1 VQGATTTGLVFNLQ
15 KYSLQDGPGIRTT
28 VFLKGCPLHCAW
40 CHNPESIS
48 PSQEFIILENR
59 CIACGECCR
68 ACPHVGLTQ
77 GSAPLPRTVEHCDL
91 CGACCD
97 ACPTAARELV
107 GRRMTVD
114 ELLPLLLRDRVYYD
128 DSGGGVTFSGGEPLL
143 QFEFL
148 AQALAACRSVKLHT
162 AVDTAGLCPTPH
174 LLAIAPLTD
183 LFLFDL
189 KCTDADRHQ
198 RYTGAPNDLILQ
210 NLQALS
216 RIHSNI
222 WMRIPV
228 IPGVNDTREELDA
241 AARLTAS
248 LAGVRQVNLLPY
260 HRSGVRKSERLG
272 KQGFLGGLQPPSAE
286 AMQNAAAVFRSHGLK
301 TISGG

>member
-1 VQGATTTGLVFNLQ
+1 MTSGLIFNLQ

-28 VFLKGCPLHCAW
+28 VFLKGCPLHCDW

-48 PSQEFIILENR
+48 PRQEFIILESR
-59 CIACGECCR
+59 CIACGECR
-68 ACPHVGLTQ
+68 LACPHGEVID
-77 GSAPLPRTVEHCDL
+77 GSALLPRVMEQCVF
-91 CGACCD
+91 CGACSD

-114 ELLPLLLRDRVYYD
+114 ELLPLLLRDRVFYD
-128 DSGGGVTFSGGEPLL
+128 DSGGGITFSGGEPLL

-148 AQALAACRSVKLHT
+148 AEALAACRTERMHT
-162 AVDTAGLCPTPH
+162 AVDTAGFCPTEH
-174 LLAIAPLTD
+174 LLEIAPVTD

-189 KCTDADRHQ
+189 KCHNGDRHRQ
-198 RYTGAPNDLILQ
+198 YTGASNDLILQ

-216 RIHSNI
+216 RVHSNI
-222 WMRIPV
+222 WVRVPIIPE
-228 IPGVNDTREELDA
+228 INDTREELEA

-260 HRSGVRKSERLG
+260 HRTGVRKSERLG
-272 KQGFLGGLQPPSAE
+272 KNGFLAGLQPPSAE
-286 AMQNAAAVFRSHGLK
+286 AIQDAVSVFRRHGLK
-301 TISGG
+301 AVAGG